1 MFYGYAEQVERLK
14 TKLAEKDTSQVH
26 FLDMQDNGTFI
37 DTHTK
42 ITYKNW
48 DEIKKREDICDCGCI
63 RRCESRSSLR
73 GKTDMGRRRRTP
85 AGGNHAIPVKRCQH
99 EL

>member
-14 TKLAEKDTSQVH
+14 TKLEEKDASQVH

-48 DEIKKREDICDCGCI
+48 DEIKKKLAGVVIINDIP
-63 RRCESRSSLR
+63 
-73 GKTDMGRRRRTP
+73 KP
-85 AGGNHAIPVKRCQH
+85 KRK
-99 EL
+99 EV

>member
-48 DEIKKREDICDCGCI
+48 DEIKKKLAGVVIINDIP
-63 RRCESRSSLR
+63 
-73 GKTDMGRRRRTP
+73 KP
-85 AGGNHAIPVKRCQH
+85 KRK
-99 EL
+99 EV

>member
-26 FLDMQDNGTFI
+26 FLDMQDHGTFI

-42 ITYKNW
+42 ITYKTW
-48 DEIKKREDICDCGCI
+48 DEIKKKLAGVVIINDIP
-63 RRCESRSSLR
+63 
-73 GKTDMGRRRRTP
+73 KP
-85 AGGNHAIPVKRCQH
+85 KRK
-99 EL
+99 EV